1 MLKRVQGIGPAPALG
16 IGGAA
21 FLADDLSAKVL
32 IVEDDGNSATRPV
45 QLVRL
50 RSCILDVDGVILA
63 SPHEQAWREALVGL
77 ADPRLFTTAIYQAE
91 VAGKPRLA
99 GAQATL
105 RALGVFDAGLQAVA
119 YASRKQGRL
128 EALIRAGAVSP
139 FPDALRFIAA
149 ALGAGFRLAAASS
162 SKNAN
167 AMMRPLRLASGL
179 PLLDAFSANVCGRDV
194 AHGKPDPEIFLL
206 AARELQVS
214 PDECL
219 VVEDA
224 PAGIAAARAGAMK
237 SVAVAR
243 RGDFTALRATEAD
256 IVVTSLDEVLIEA
269 LADGQPRRAPR

>member
-1 MLKRVQGIGPAPALG
+1 MLKRVQAVSPPPAVG
-16 IGGAA
+16 TGGAA
-21 FLADDLSAKVL
+21 FRADAPPTKVL
-32 IVEDDGNSATRPV
+32 IVDDDGNSAARPV

-50 RSCILDVDGVILA
+50 RSCILDVDGVLLA

-105 RALGVFDAGLQAVA
+105 RALGVADADLQAVA
-119 YASRKQGRL
+119 YSARKQGRL

-179 PLLDAFSANVCGRDV
+179 PLLDAFSVNVCGRDL
-194 AHGKPDPEIFLL
+194 AHGKPDPEIFLH
-206 AARELQVS
+206 AAQELQVW

-243 RGDFTALRATEAD
+243 RGDFAALRATGAD
-256 IVVTSLDEVLIEA
+256 LVVTSLDQVSIEG
-269 LADGQPRRAPR
+269 LSDGRLCRTPR

>member
-1 MLKRVQGIGPAPALG
+1 MLKRVQRLSPAAALDTG
-16 IGGAA
+16 SAA
-21 FLADDLSAKVL
+21 FLADAPPAKVL
-32 IVEDDGNSATRPV
+32 IVQDGGNSPPKPV

-63 SPHEQAWREALVGL
+63 SPHEQAWREALAGL
-77 ADPRLFTTAIYQAE
+77 ADPRLFTSAIYQAE

-105 RALGVFDAGLQAVA
+105 RALGVVDAELRADA

-179 PLLDAFSANVCGRDV
+179 PLLDAFSANVCGRDL
-194 AHGKPDPEIFLL
+194 AHGKPDPEMFLL
-206 AARELQVS
+206 AARELQAS
-214 PDECL
+214 PDQCL

-224 PAGIAAARAGAMK
+224 SAGIAAAKAGAMR
-237 SVAVAR
+237 SIAVAR
-243 RGDFTALRATEAD
+243 RGDFAALRATGAD
-256 IVVTSLDEVLIEA
+256 LVVTSLDEVSIKA
-269 LADGQPRRAPR
+269 LADGQLRRAPR